1 MPTKSLS
8 EGKSLKDKII
18 YEVFTFPFY
27 VITNPFKAF
36 SDIKYEKKGSV
47 PACVFFM
54 AMIMILN
61 VMRASYVGTVFQE
74 EDPRYVNIWII
85 MAGAL
90 MQTVLLVAANW
101 SVTVL
106 IDGSG
111 SFKEIFMVAMY
122 AQYPYIWLSG
132 LYIVL
137 SHVLSLDESSILSM
151 CLTLAY
157 VCIVFYA
164 FIGLVSVHG
173 FTFFKGIASVFLTA
187 VALVIIVFIL
197 LMLVSMS
204 GELISFIGVLYN
216 EIVLHYF

>member
-1 MPTKSLS
+1 MPTKSVS
-8 EGKSLKDKII
+8 NEKGFWERFVYD
-18 YEVFTFPFY
+18 VFTFPLY

-47 PACVFFM
+47 PACVFFIFL
-54 AMIMILN
+54 IMILN
-61 VMRASYVGTVFQE
+61 VMRATVIGTVFQK
-74 EDPRYVNIWII
+74 EDPMFVNIWII

-90 MQTVLLVAANW
+90 VQTILIVAANW

-111 SFKEIFMVAMY
+111 TFKEIFMVAMY

-132 LYIVL
+132 IYIVL
-137 SHVLSLDESSILSM
+137 SHVLSLDESAILSM
-151 CLTLAY
+151 CMTFAY
-157 VCIVFYA
+157 VCIAFYG

-173 FTFFKGIASVFLTA
+173 FTFFKGIASVFLTV
-187 VALVIIVFIL
+187 VALIIIVFVL

-204 GELISFIGVLYN
+204 SELVSFVGVIYN

>member
-1 MPTKSLS
+1 MQVKNIAW
-8 EGKSLKDKII
+8 KDLKDNFVNECIR
-18 YEVFTFPFY
+18 FPLY

-36 SDIKYEKKGSV
+36 SDIKYEKKGSTR
-47 PACVFFM
+47 ACIFFM
-54 AMIMILN
+54 FVLMILT
-61 VMRASYVGTVFQE
+61 VMRASYIGTVFITR
-74 EDPRYVNIWII
+74 DPRYINIWTI
-85 MAGAL
+85 MAGVL
-90 MQTVLLVAANW
+90 IQTLLIVVANW

-137 SHVLSLDESSILSM
+137 SHVLSLDEGALLSF
-151 CLTLAY
+151 CLALGV
-157 VCIVFYA
+157 VCIVFYG

-173 FTFFKGIASVFLTA
+173 FGFFKGIASVFLTV
-187 VALVIIVFIL
+187 VALVIIVFVL

-204 GELISFIGVLYN
+204 GELVSFIDTVYN